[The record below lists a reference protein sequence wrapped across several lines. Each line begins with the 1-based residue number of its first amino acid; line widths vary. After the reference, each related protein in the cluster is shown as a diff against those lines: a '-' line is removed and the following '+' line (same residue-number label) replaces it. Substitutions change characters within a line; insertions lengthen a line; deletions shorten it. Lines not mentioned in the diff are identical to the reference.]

1 MNLRR
6 MVEFNFLRQL
16 SKERKEDDSGLV
28 SPSSQKK
35 DLYSRS
41 QLWIKLLLQLYIFD
55 VLIVCTLIQQHSKS
69 RRST

>member
-1 MNLRR
+1 MNLPR

-41 QLWIKLLLQLYIFD
+41 QLWIKLLYIFD

-69 RRST
+69 RKST

>member
-41 QLWIKLLLQLYIFD
+41 QLWIKLLYIFD

-69 RRST
+69 RKST

>member
-41 QLWIKLLLQLYIFD
+41 QLWIKLLYIYD

-69 RRST
+69 RKST

>member
-35 DLYSRS
+35 RS
-41 QLWIKLLLQLYIFD
+41 LFK
-55 VLIVCTLIQQHSKS
+55 VTTLDQVAVHI
-69 RRST
+69 

>member
-28 SPSSQKK
+28 SRVLKKKIFIQGHNFGSSCF
-35 DLYSRS
+35 YS
-41 QLWIKLLLQLYIFD
+41 
-55 VLIVCTLIQQHSKS
+55 CTYL
-69 RRST
+69 TYL

>member
-41 QLWIKLLLQLYIFD
+41 QLWIKLLYIFD